1 MSNAVHDA
9 VRSGRRKPVNL
20 SLPESLVVRAK
31 RVTPN
36 LSGTVEALLNDY
48 VREAEARRR
57 ADDVAVDAVID
68 ALNAAHEAHGLLSDE
83 FCDWL

>member
-1 MSNAVHDA
+1 MGSD
-9 VRSGRRKPVNL
+9 G
-20 SLPESLVVRAK
+20 ESPLW
-31 RVTPN
+31 
-36 LSGTVEALLNDY
+36 
-48 VREAEARRR
+48 ARRR